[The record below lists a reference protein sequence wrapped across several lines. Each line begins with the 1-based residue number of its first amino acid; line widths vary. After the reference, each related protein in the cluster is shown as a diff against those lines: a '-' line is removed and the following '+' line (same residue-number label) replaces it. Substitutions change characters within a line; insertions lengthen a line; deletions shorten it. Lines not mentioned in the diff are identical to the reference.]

1 MRALLI
7 GDVVGGVGLK
17 ALLARLPGLREAHRP
32 DVVVVNAENA
42 AAGAGT
48 SPRQAHDLL
57 EAGVDVITGGNH
69 TLQKREIYPLLQS
82 EPRLLRPANI
92 AARAPGRG
100 LVTVETAGGPVS
112 VVNVM
117 GSVFMTAAHSP
128 FAVID
133 DLVDEA
139 RRGADVVLVDVHA
152 EATSEK
158 IALGWHLDGRVS
170 AVVGTHTH
178 VQTAD
183 ARVLPKGTA
192 YVSDLGMTGPHDSV
206 IGVRTDLI
214 LQRFLTGSPGRFEP
228 ADENVL
234 VQGAVVDIGGAGRA
248 TAIETFSVP
257 GISRVL
263 AVLFPAPAP
272 AKPVRR
278 SAGGPGQGPEAR
290 MAARKRRPAAPSRQ
304 SARYRAATARSAP
317 WLSASGLRSIRP
329 SGRPAMLGR
338 GQQAASSAIRAVSRS
353 TSSAM
358 GTGSSATRSQ

>member
-1 MRALLI
+1 VAAVRALLV
-7 GDVVGGVGLK
+7 GDVVGGVGLR
-17 ALLARLPGLREAHRP
+17 ALMARLPDLRRAHRP

-48 SPRQAHDLL
+48 SPRQARDLL
-57 EAGVDVITGGNH
+57 DAGVDVLTGGNH
-69 TLQKREIYPLLQS
+69 TLQKPEIYPVLAT
-82 EPRLLRPANI
+82 EPRVLRPANI
-92 AARAPGRG
+92 AVSAPGSG
-100 LVTVETAGGPVS
+100 VVTVETPAGPVS

-117 GSVFMTAAHSP
+117 GAVFMTAAHSP

-133 DLVDEA
+133 DLVEEA
-139 RRGADVVLVDVHA
+139 RGRADVVLVDVHA

-206 IGVRTDLI
+206 IGVRTELI

-228 ADENVL
+228 ADDNVL
-234 VQGAVVDIGGAGRA
+234 VQGAVVEIGADGRA

-257 GISRVL
+257 
-263 AVLFPAPAP
+263 
-272 AKPVRR
+272 
-278 SAGGPGQGPEAR
+278 E
-290 MAARKRRPAAPSRQ
+290 
-304 SARYRAATARSAP
+304 
-317 WLSASGLRSIRP
+317 
-329 SGRPAMLGR
+329 
-338 GQQAASSAIRAVSRS
+338 
-353 TSSAM
+353 
-358 GTGSSATRSQ
+358 

>member
-1 MRALLI
+1 VAAVRALLV
-7 GDVVGGVGLK
+7 GDVVGGVGLR
-17 ALLARLPGLREAHRP
+17 ALLARLPDLREAHRP

-42 AAGAGT
+42 ADGAGT
-48 SPRQAHDLL
+48 SPRQARDLL
-57 EAGVDVITGGNH
+57 DAGVDVLTGGNH
-69 TLQKREIYPLLQS
+69 TLQKRDIYPVLAA
-82 EPRLLRPANI
+82 EPRVLRPANI
-92 AARAPGRG
+92 AVSAPGSG
-100 LVTVETAGGPVS
+100 AVTVETPAGPVS

-117 GSVFMTAAHSP
+117 GTVFMTAAHSP

-133 DLVDEA
+133 DLVEEA
-139 RRGADVVLVDVHA
+139 RRRADVVLVDVHA

-234 VQGAVVDIGGAGRA
+234 VQGAVVEIGPDGRA
-248 TAIETFSVP
+248 TAIETFSLP
-257 GISRVL
+257 G
-263 AVLFPAPAP
+263 
-272 AKPVRR
+272 
-278 SAGGPGQGPEAR
+278 
-290 MAARKRRPAAPSRQ
+290 
-304 SARYRAATARSAP
+304 
-317 WLSASGLRSIRP
+317 
-329 SGRPAMLGR
+329 
-338 GQQAASSAIRAVSRS
+338 
-353 TSSAM
+353 
-358 GTGSSATRSQ
+358 